1 MVVKNLNSSMC
12 ALAIPAMLLLVVGCG
27 TTPPPPAPEQVPVGH
42 LAGEANLRYS
52 NKWRIE
58 VSEGARSTG
67 EIVFHLT
74 PYGGET
80 QIITVPIERGTGE
93 NRVARNI
100 RDAFRDSVDPGSFT
114 VEVDDG
120 EDVLVKKR
128 REAGN
133 FALTVVSS
141 TVRSVRIRVQAE

>member
-1 MVVKNLNSSMC
+1 
-12 ALAIPAMLLLVVGCG
+12 VVGCG
-27 TTPPPPAPEQVPVGH
+27 TTPPAPAPDQAPVGH
-42 LAGEANLRYS
+42 FADSANLRYS

-80 QIITVPIERGTGE
+80 QVIVVPIERGTGE
-93 NRVARNI
+93 NRVARTI
-100 RDAFRDSVDPGSFT
+100 RDTFRDSIDPGVYT
-114 VEVDDG
+114 VETDDG

-128 REAGN
+128 HQAGN